1 MTGSSSD
8 PLHGL
13 PQPKKSS
20 QRSPLNTPSEPG
32 GERWWL
38 KESLGPEDSPSEKED
53 IADSA
58 LEQSSEPEERAE
70 VLEELANENDGG
82 VSSIDQSLHDS
93 TDHPTTSATS
103 FDTDEVTTS
112 DSSSVFPIIAIGTA
126 TVVLWLLMGKVW
138 GIGVGLALGGGY
150 LFKGKA
156 QDKT

>member
-38 KESLGPEDSPSEKED
+38 KESLAPEESPSEKED

-58 LEQSSEPEERAE
+58 LEQTSEPEER
-70 VLEELANENDGG
+70 EEILDELPNEQVGH
-82 VSSIDQSLHDS
+82 SLSIDQSLHDS
-93 TDHPTTSATS
+93 ADHPATSATS
-103 FDTDEVTTS
+103 FDNNEVTAS
-112 DSSSVFPIIAIGTA
+112 APSIVFPIIAIGTA

-150 LFKGKA
+150 LFKGKE